1 MEKWKNKMFFRTNR
15 AFVLFLINYN
25 KARTKAMMMM
35 MKKIIIIYFSM
46 PLFVEMWKDL
56 ESVI

>member
-1 MEKWKNKMFFRTNR
+1 MEKWKNKMFLRTNR

-46 PLFVEMWKDL
+46 LLFVEIWRDL
-56 ESVI
+56 ESVV